1 MFEKEINEETEF
13 KEIFGVELSSVTNK
27 EILNLWKAYDLTAFA
42 IDDFTQYQK
51 ALDSNKF
58 VIESIKSLLT
68 SQTESD

>member
-27 EILNLWKAYDLTAFA
+27 EILKLWKAYDLTAFA

>member
-58 VIESIKSLLT
+58 VVESIKNLLT

>member
-42 IDDFTQYQK
+42 IDDFTKYQK

-58 VIESIKSLLT
+58 VVESIKNLLT

>member
-42 IDDFTQYQK
+42 IDDFSQYQK

-58 VIESIKSLLT
+58 VIESIKSLLA

>member
-58 VIESIKSLLT
+58 VVESIKNLLI

>member
-1 MFEKEINEETEF
+1 MFEKEINEEIEF

-58 VIESIKSLLT
+58 VVESIKNLLT

>member
-13 KEIFGVELSSVTNK
+13 KEIFGVELSSITNK

-42 IDDFTQYQK
+42 IDDFSQYQK

-58 VIESIKSLLT
+58 VIESIKSLLA